1 MIRIHNSL
9 TGEKQELK
17 PVEPGHVRMY
27 SCGITVYDYF
37 HVGNA
42 RMLVVFDMVS
52 RYLRH
57 RGLRVTYVRNITDVD
72 DKIINRAK
80 ESGVDWRAHAK
91 KYADAMHEDLER
103 LGCLRPEKEPKASE
117 YIDEM
122 LAMIGQLITNGYAYQ
137 ASNGDVMYDVHKFA
151 PYGKLSGKRL
161 EDLRAGSRV
170 EVDTAKRDPLDFV
183 LWKSAKP
190 GEPAW
195 PSPWGE
201 GRPGW
206 HIECSAMSTKE
217 LGEHFDIH
225 GGGLD
230 LKFPHHENEI
240 AQTCGATHAKFA
252 EIWMH
257 NGFLNIDNE
266 KMSKSL
272 GNFFTTR
279 EVLAKIKH
287 PEVLRFFLLSSHY
300 RGPMNYSPPQLD
312 QAEAALTR
320 LYLSLRDMPAYGGEL
335 HSSTDATAAFAAAMD
350 DDFNTPEAIA
360 VLQGL
365 ARELNTERT
374 ANGESGRA
382 KQLASELRALGGVLG
397 FLGEEPGKFLR
408 STAAATATNEPS
420 GAPKLPGFSD
430 AEIDAQIAARL
441 DARKAKNWA
450 ESDRI
455 RDALT
460 AAGVILEDKPGGV
473 TVWRR
478 K

>member
-9 TGEKQELK
+9 TGEKQELR
-17 PVEPGHVRMY
+17 PIEPGHVRMY
-27 SCGITVYDYF
+27 SCGVTVYDFF

-72 DKIINRAK
+72 DKIINRAR
-80 ESGVDWRAHAK
+80 EAGVDWREHARK
-91 KYADAMHEDLER
+91 FTAAMHEDLDR
-103 LGCLRPEKEPKASE
+103 LGCLRPEKEPRASE

-122 LAMIGQLITNGYAYQ
+122 LAMIGALIERGYAYQ

-151 PYGKLSGKRL
+151 PYGRLSGKRL
-161 EDLRAGSRV
+161 EDLRAGARV
-170 EVDTAKRDPLDFV
+170 EVDSAKRDPLDFV

-195 PSPWGE
+195 PSAWGE

-240 AQTCGATHAKFA
+240 AQTCGATGGRFA

-279 EVLAKIKH
+279 EVLAKLKH

-300 RGPMNYSPPQLD
+300 RGPMNYSPEQL
-312 QAEAALTR
+312 AEAEAGLNR
-320 LYLSLRDMPAYGGEL
+320 LYTALRDVPEVGGDL
-335 HSSTDATAAFAAAMD
+335 YAPTATLQAFEVAMD
-350 DDFNTPEAIA
+350 DDFNTPKAIA
-360 VLQGL
+360 ALQGL
-365 ARELNTERT
+365 ARELNT
-374 ANGESGRA
+374 ARA
-382 KQLASELRALGGVLG
+382 PGGDQHQAKLLAGELRALGAVLG
-397 FLGEEPGKFLR
+397 ILR
-408 STAAATATNEPS
+408 VPPEQWFRAGAAA
-420 GAPKLPGFSD
+420 GALSD
-430 AEIDAQIAARL
+430 SEIDALIAARNE
-441 DARKAKNWA
+441 ARKSKNWA
-450 ESDRI
+450 ESDRV
-455 RDALT
+455 RKLLADA
-460 AAGVILEDKPGGV
+460 GIILEDKPGGV
-473 TVWRR
+473 TAWRR
-478 K
+478 G

>member
-9 TGEKQELK
+9 TGAKQELR
-17 PVEPGHVRMY
+17 PIEPGHVRMY
-27 SCGITVYDYF
+27 SCGVTVYDFF

-57 RGLRVTYVRNITDVD
+57 RGLRVTYVRNVTDVD
-72 DKIINRAK
+72 DKIINRAR
-80 ESGVDWRAHAK
+80 EAGVDWREHARK
-91 KYADAMHEDLER
+91 FTAAMHEDLDK

-117 YIDEM
+117 YIEEM
-122 LAMIGQLITNGYAYQ
+122 LVMIGSLVERGYAYQ

-161 EDLRAGSRV
+161 EDLRAGARV
-170 EVDTAKRDPLDFV
+170 EVDSAKRDPLDFV

-190 GEPAW
+190 DEPAW
-195 PSPWGE
+195 PSAWGD

-206 HIECSAMSTKE
+206 HIECSAMSTRE
-217 LGEHFDIH
+217 LGDHFDIH

-240 AQTCGATHAKFA
+240 AQTCGATGGKFA

-279 EVLAKIKH
+279 EVLAKIRH

-300 RGPMNYSPPQLD
+300 RGPMNYSPEQLE
-312 QAEAALTR
+312 QAEAGLNR
-320 LYLSLRDMPAYGGEL
+320 LYTALRDVPEVGGEL
-335 HSSTDATAAFAAAMD
+335 FAPTATLQAFEAAMD
-350 DDFNTPEAIA
+350 DDFNTPRAIA
-360 VLQGL
+360 ALQGL
-365 ARELNTERT
+365 AGELNTART
-374 ANGESGRA
+374 GGADSHQA
-382 KQLASELRALGGVLG
+382 KLLAGELRALGGVLG
-397 FLGEEPGKFLR
+397 ILKVPPDVWFRASAGDQGL
-408 STAAATATNEPS
+408 
-420 GAPKLPGFSD
+420 SD
-430 AEIDAQIAARL
+430 AEIDSLIAAR
-441 DARKAKNWA
+441 DAARKAKNWP

-455 RDALT
+455 RKELAD
-460 AAGVILEDKPGGV
+460 AGVILEDKPGGV

-478 K
+478 G

>member
-52 RYLRH
+52 RYLRY

-72 DKIINRAK
+72 DKIINRAR
-80 ESGVDWRAHAK
+80 EAGVDWREYAAK
-91 KYADAMHEDLER
+91 YTQAMHEDLDA
-103 LGCLRPEKEPKASE
+103 LGCLRPELEPKASE
-117 YIDEM
+117 YIEDM
-122 LAMIGQLITNGYAYQ
+122 LAMIGQLIQNGYAYQ
-137 ASNGDVMYDVHKFA
+137 ASDGDVMYDVHKFA
-151 PYGKLSGKRL
+151 PYGKLSGKKL
-161 EDLRAGSRV
+161 EDLRAGARV
-170 EVDTAKRDPLDFV
+170 EVDSAKRDPLDFV

-190 GEPAW
+190 GEPSW
-195 PSPWGE
+195 PSPWGD

-206 HIECSAMSTKE
+206 HIECSAMSTRE

-240 AQTCGATHAKFA
+240 AQTCGATGARFA

-279 EVLAKIKH
+279 EVIAKIKH

-300 RGPMNYSPPQLD
+300 RGPMNYSREQLD

-320 LYLSLRDMPAYGGEL
+320 LYTALRDAPVSTNYTPA
-335 HSSTDATAAFAAAMD
+335 TATAAFHAAMD

-360 VLQGL
+360 ALQGL
-365 ARELNTERT
+365 ARELNRLRDARDIRAAT
-374 ANGESGRA
+374 AR
-382 KQLASELRALGGVLG
+382 ASELRALGAVLG
-397 FLGEEPGKFLR
+397 LLGSDPGAFLR
-408 STAAATATNEPS
+408 SAAPVATSPGGLGAAAELSNADIQRLI
-420 GAPKLPGFSD
+420 GAR
-430 AEIDAQIAARL
+430 EAARL
-441 DARKAKNWA
+441 ARQYA

-455 RDALT
+455 RDELA
-460 AAGVILEDKPGGV
+460 AAGVILEDKPGG
-473 TVWRR
+473 TTSWRR
-478 K
+478 R

>member
-9 TGEKQELK
+9 TGQKQELQ

-72 DKIINRAK
+72 DKIINRAR
-80 ESGVDWRAHAK
+80 EAGVDWRVHAR
-91 KYADAMHEDLER
+91 KYIDAMHEDLAK
-103 LGCLRPEKEPKASE
+103 LGCLSPEKEPKASE

-122 LAMIGQLITNGYAYQ
+122 LTMIGQLIDNGYAYQ

-151 PYGKLSGKRL
+151 PYGKLSGKKL
-161 EDLRAGSRV
+161 EDLRAGARV
-170 EVDTAKRDPLDFV
+170 EVDSAKRDPLDFV

-195 PSPWGE
+195 PSPWGD

-240 AQTCGATHAKFA
+240 AQTCGATGGRFA

-257 NGFLNIDNE
+257 NGFLSIDNE

-279 EVLAKIKH
+279 EVIAKIRH

-300 RGPMNYSPPQLD
+300 RGPMNYSVEQLV
-312 QAEAALTR
+312 QAEAALSR
-320 LYLSLRDMPAYGGEL
+320 LYTAARGVSLPVGEPKL
-335 HSSTDATAAFAAAMD
+335 RETKATAAFHAAMD

-365 ARELNTERT
+365 ARELNT
-374 ANGESGRA
+374 A
-382 KQLASELRALGGVLG
+382 KDAAAPAAEQAGLHAELRHLGGALGLLSLTPEQWFRAG
-397 FLGEEPGKFLR
+397 
-408 STAAATATNEPS
+408 TAD
-420 GAPKLPGFSD
+420 GLSD
-430 AEIDAQIAARL
+430 AGIEAQIAARL
-441 DARKAKNWA
+441 AARKAKNWA

-455 RDALT
+455 RKELAD
-460 AAGVILEDKPGGV
+460 AGVILEDKPDG
-473 TVWRR
+473 TTTWRR
-478 K
+478 A